1 MNCFIA
7 AIIAM
12 TKTAS
17 PIADVHW
24 AEGLTENQEPLTGY
38 FPRVRAFIKGQPI
51 GKQIAWK
58 INSASTSNGSPHRAD
73 PAELPALKRNHAA
86 PT

>member
-1 MNCFIA
+1 
-7 AIIAM
+7 M

-24 AEGLTENQEPLTGY
+24 AEGLSENQEPLAGY

-58 INSASTSNGSPHRAD
+58 TKSASTPTSS
-73 PAELPALKRNHAA
+73 LKSQIPLNYQSLKLNHAA
-86 PT
+86 PAWR

>member
-1 MNCFIA
+1 MNCFMA

-24 AEGLTENQEPLTGY
+24 ADGLPENQEPLAGY
-38 FPRVRAFIKGQPI
+38 FPRVKAFIKGQPI

-58 INSASTSNGSPHRAD
+58 TKSAS
-73 PAELPALKRNHAA
+73 A
-86 PT
+86 PSSSFTGQISLNQ